1 MTNNVP
7 KNALLSQKS
16 KNIWEGNSSKE
27 PIQYSTDTSK
37 STTIT
42 KKSTCMEIEMQ
53 VKKFAIKLEAEDK
66 EKEWEVS
73 GITFTALNQ
82 SSSGNMDWSGPR
94 IPTALA
100 WEEAAT
106 LAGTALNGIAK
117 DKVDTEIE
125 AKDIGEQSWIPLTR
139 QSGTVEVYDIH
150 DKIYAPYKQYFVMIY

>member
-1 MTNNVP
+1 
-7 KNALLSQKS
+7 
-16 KNIWEGNSSKE
+16 
-27 PIQYSTDTSK
+27 
-37 STTIT
+37 
-42 KKSTCMEIEMQ
+42 MQ

-125 AKDIGEQSWIPLTR
+125 AKDIGEHS
-139 QSGTVEVYDIH
+139 
-150 DKIYAPYKQYFVMIY
+150 